1 MNRTNYFNYIE
12 EKLNFLA
19 YRIEQRGKINLLDF
33 NIHSETF
40 FADLCNAIYGLNFI
54 NINTFLPNMEGIDL
68 IDTTNRTV
76 AQVSSTCTKIKI
88 ESSLCKDIY
97 KEYRGYNYKF
107 ISISKNVAN
116 SLKREKFNNPY
127 GMKFNPEEDIW
138 DVAGFL
144 RKIITENIEK
154 QRAIYDFIKEELG
167 QEVDYAK
174 MESNLAT
181 VVNILAKEK
190 LDITIVSPEV
200 NSFAIEDK
208 IEFNNLQEVR
218 EIIDE
223 YKIVCHKLDAIY
235 SEFDKEGQN
244 KSFSILQEIR
254 RQYIK
259 IKSSGKSSEDIF
271 YAVIDS
277 VLNIIVNSKNYVK
290 MPMEELQACVD
301 IVVVDAFIRCKI
313 FENPE
318 GYHHVITR

>member
-1 MNRTNYFNYIE
+1 MNRTIYFNYIE

-19 YRIEQRGKINLLDF
+19 YRIGQRGKFNLLDL

-40 FADLCNAIYGLNFI
+40 FANLCNAIYGLNFI
-54 NINTFLPNMEGIDL
+54 NLNAFVQNTEGIDL
-68 IDTTNRTV
+68 LDTKNKIV
-76 AQVSSTCTKIKI
+76 AQVSSVCTKAKI

-97 KEYRGYNYKF
+97 KKYGGYHYKF
-107 ISISKNVAN
+107 ISISKNAAD
-116 SLKREKFNNPY
+116 SLKKEKFNNPY
-127 GMKFNPEEDIW
+127 HMNFNPAEDIW